1 MDKAADNLLKYMS
14 WMAMSGKRESM
25 AHFCSVFEG
34 ATYGKANL
42 FMMSKAPKCF
52 KAITEFIK
60 NL

>member
-1 MDKAADNLLKYMS
+1 MS
-14 WMAMSGKRESM
+14 WMAMGGKRESM

-34 ATYGKANL
+34 ATYSKANL